1 MLQQNKIQ
9 CRNYSII
16 SSKSTESKY
25 KIGNKMK
32 KYILLILIFST
43 LLNAD
48 FYKVNV
54 KREATNVYKDYNS
67 GILIFTKYCY
77 EYTYG
82 ENALLK
88 YSQNAFDNELIFSN
102 GQKCNVS
109 DISSNSKTKNSTS
122 NKYFIEAISNDET
135 IVINNY
141 IYKAKTY
148 CLGWDKGDT
157 VIFIE
162 GSPYG
167 ACTSA
172 TLFNI
177 DKKRECRVWCE

>member
-1 MLQQNKIQ
+1 
-9 CRNYSII
+9 
-16 SSKSTESKY
+16 
-25 KIGNKMK
+25 MK
-32 KYILLILIFST
+32 KYILLILISFT

-54 KREATNVYKDYNS
+54 KREAANIYKDYNL
-67 GILIFTKYCY
+67 GVFIFTKYCY

-82 ENALLK
+82 DNALLK

-102 GQKCNVS
+102 GQKCQVS
-109 DISSNSKTKNSTS
+109 DVSSKSQAKNSSNG
-122 NKYFIEAISNDET
+122 KYLIEAISNDET
-135 IVINNY
+135 ILINGS

-148 CLGWDKGDT
+148 CLGWNKGDT

-167 ACTSA
+167 TCVSA

-177 DKKRECRVWCE
+177 NKNKECMVWCE

>member
-9 CRNYSII
+9 CRNYSIL

-102 GQKCNVS
+102 GQKCN
-109 DISSNSKTKNSTS
+109 SSNSKT
-122 NKYFIEAISNDET
+122 
-135 IVINNY
+135 
-141 IYKAKTY
+141 Y
-148 CLGWDKGDT
+148 CLGLDKGDT

-177 DKKRECRVWCE
+177 DKNRKCMVWCE